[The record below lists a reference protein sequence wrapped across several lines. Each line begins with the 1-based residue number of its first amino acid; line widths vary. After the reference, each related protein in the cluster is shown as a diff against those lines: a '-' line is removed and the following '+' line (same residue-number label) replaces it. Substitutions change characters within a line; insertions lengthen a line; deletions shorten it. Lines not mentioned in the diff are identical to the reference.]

1 MRCAAPPC
9 MADLDPATIFA
20 PRFNALGAPWAA
32 TGSIASMIYGE
43 IRVTHDIDIIVLLS
57 GEAVSALKPV
67 FPENEFYCPPREV
80 VEVERA
86 RDRRGHFN
94 IIHFESG
101 YKADVYVSA
110 ADPLHGWALRN
121 RRSVDIGETQ
131 LWLAPPE
138 YVIVHK
144 LEFFREGGSEKHVR
158 DIRGMLAVTE
168 IDRSLLEKEIEAR
181 QLQESWRAVE
191 TPE

>member
-1 MRCAAPPC
+1 

-20 PRFNALGAPWAA
+20 PRFNALAAPWAA
-32 TGSIASMIYGE
+32 TGAIASIIYGE
-43 IRVTHDIDIIVLLS
+43 IRTTQDIDIIILLD
-57 GEAVSALKPV
+57 AATVIALEHV
-67 FPENEFYCPPREV
+67 FPEDEFYCPPRGV
-80 VEVERA
+80 VEIERA

-94 IIHFESG
+94 IIHFDSG
-101 YKADVYVSA
+101 YKADVYLSV

-144 LEFFREGGSEKHVR
+144 LEFFREGGSEKHLR
-158 DIRGMLAVTE
+158 DIRGMLETTP
-168 IDRSLLEKEIEAR
+168 IDRDFLGKEIAARGLHEA
-181 QLQESWRAVE
+181 WGTVE
-191 TPE
+191 KSD

>member
-1 MRCAAPPC
+1 LAR
-9 MADLDPATIFA
+9 
-20 PRFNALGAPWAA
+20 
-32 TGSIASMIYGE
+32 
-43 IRVTHDIDIIVLLS
+43 
-57 GEAVSALKPV
+57 V
-67 FPENEFYCPPREV
+67 FPENEFYRPPRDV
-80 VEVERA
+80 VEIERA

-101 YKADVYVSA
+101 YKADVYLNA
-110 ADPLHGWALRN
+110 DDPLHGWALRN

-144 LEFFREGGSEKHVR
+144 LEFFREGGNEKHLR

-168 IDRSLLEKEIEAR
+168 VDRAFLEKEIAGRGLEGA
-181 QLQESWRAVE
+181 WREVAKAE
-191 TPE
+191 